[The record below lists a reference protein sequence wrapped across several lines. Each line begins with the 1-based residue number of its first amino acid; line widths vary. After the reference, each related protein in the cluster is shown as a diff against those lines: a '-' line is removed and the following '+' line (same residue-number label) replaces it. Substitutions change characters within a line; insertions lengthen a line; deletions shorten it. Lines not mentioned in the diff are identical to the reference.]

1 MKSAPARNRTWVPPD
16 LSRWLLTTRPQ
27 GQSDLSGYKKL
38 HVFEIFSDGEG
49 IEGNKALQ
57 QPPSLPIFF
66 SSFHPLSLFLISL
79 PFLFSLFPFPFPY
92 PPSFPSLSFLRTF
105 QIIKIFLR
113 VRLNQTVPKFDW
125 YKATFPRR
133 IAFFLLYVY
142 YLWRIPPWY
151 VTQSALFRVG
161 GYTALHDNWVVEKS
175 NDEK

>member
-1 MKSAPARNRTWVPPD
+1 MNIPFNSMKSAPARNRTWVPPD

-79 PFLFSLFPFPFPY
+79 PFLFSLFPFPFPFPY
-92 PPSFPSLSFLRTF
+92 FPSLSLIHLPSLPFPLSTFLPFPILPSHLPNHQNFLKSTVESNSS
-105 QIIKIFLR
+105 QI
-113 VRLNQTVPKFDW
+113 RL
-125 YKATFPRR
+125 
-133 IAFFLLYVY
+133 I
-142 YLWRIPPWY
+142 
-151 VTQSALFRVG
+151 
-161 GYTALHDNWVVEKS
+161 
-175 NDEK
+175 